1 MALGNS
7 ILGQLG
13 SAVGISSNASN
24 NSISNAQIDMYNATM
39 QQMTNKTQS
48 PNRQNFRD
56 LGGFRVF
63 KANNGY
69 VIQVGTHEG
78 YMPSDAYIC
87 KEASEIGDLITAHI
101 VSATLE
107 K

>member
-39 QQMTNKTQS
+39 QQMTNQAQAARSK
-48 PNRQNFRD
+48 PMYNFSFEELENGWLIIHAGRKWMVND
-56 LGGFRVF
+56 LEELGQRVVAIMVEQ
-63 KANNGY
+63 K
-69 VIQVGTHEG
+69 
-78 YMPSDAYIC
+78 
-87 KEASEIGDLITAHI
+87 
-101 VSATLE
+101 LE